1 VGTQDVKTHLE
12 GAEHRQFTRSV
23 LNDLSALEMLIE
35 SGRIESGVRR
45 VGAEQE
51 MFIVDGNWRPASAAL
66 KLLELMDD
74 PHFTTELA
82 QFNLEANLDP
92 VNYGG
97 DFLGIIERQ
106 LRELLGRMEKVAH
119 AEGLHLVLTGIL
131 PTLRHSDLGLE
142 NMTPMPR
149 YFALNDAMSSLRGG
163 AYELYIKGLDELL
176 LKHDSVML
184 ESCNAS
190 FQIHFQVGAEEFA
203 RAYNI
208 AQAIAGPVL
217 AASVNSPL
225 LFGRQLWRETRIAL
239 FQQSVDTRSSMDFL
253 RERSPRV
260 TFGSGWVRES
270 ALELFQEDLA
280 RFRALVTADIKVD
293 SVAEVEAG
301 RVPKLKA
308 LSLHNSTVYRW
319 NRACYGITEGKP
331 HLRIEN
337 RVLPSGPTIADE
349 VANAALWF
357 GLMQGLLAKFDDIS
371 QLLDFEDAKM
381 NFRSA
386 ARLGLS
392 AEYVWFNGVTLSGR
406 RLICERL
413 LPIAREGLVDHG
425 VPAEEADRYLGI
437 IEQRVTR
444 GRTGAQWMAV
454 SLGGMRGRGSM
465 PEQLNALTAAM
476 VRRQESEK
484 PVGEWE
490 PAQLDEAGDW
500 RQQHH
505 KVEQF
510 MTTDLFTVNED
521 ESLDLVASVMEWKR
535 IRHVPVE
542 DKEHN
547 LVGLISYRAL
557 LKLMGRGKLS
567 REAKQIAVQE
577 VMKKNP
583 ITIGAESTTLEAIHA
598 MRDNGVSCLPVVKN
612 GRLVGVITERDLMD
626 LAAELLEQQLKE

>member
-1 VGTQDVKTHLE
+1 MGSQDVKSQLQGE
-12 GAEHRQFTRSV
+12 EHRRFTRAV
-23 LNDLSALEMLIE
+23 LHDLLALEMLMRE
-35 SGRIESGVRR
+35 GRIESGVRR

-51 MFIVDGNWRPASAAL
+51 MFIVDGSWRPAPAAL
-66 KLLELMDD
+66 RLLELAND
-74 PHFTTELA
+74 PHYTTELA
-82 QFNLEANLDP
+82 LFNLEANLDP
-92 VNYGG
+92 LTFGG
-97 DFLGIIERQ
+97 DFLSAIERQ
-106 LRELLGRMEKVAH
+106 LNELLDRLQRVAE

-131 PTLRHSDLGLE
+131 PTLRHSDLGME

-149 YFALNDAMSSLRGG
+149 YRALNDAMSSLRGG

-190 FQIHFQVGAEEFA
+190 FQIHFQVSAEEFA
-203 RAYNI
+203 AAYNI

-217 AASVNSPL
+217 AACVNSPL

-239 FQQSVDTRSSMDFL
+239 FQQSVDTRSSMDFI

-260 TFGSGWVRES
+260 SFGNGWVRES

-280 RFRALVTADIKVD
+280 RFRALVTAGEDVD

-301 RVPKLKA
+301 RIPKLKA

-319 NRACYGITEGKP
+319 NRACYGITDGKP

-337 RVLPSGPTIADE
+337 RVLPSGPTVIDE

-357 GLMQGLLAKFDDIS
+357 GLMQGLLSKFDDIK
-371 QLLDFEDAKM
+371 QLVDFEDAKM
-381 NFRSA
+381 NFHSA
-386 ARLGLS
+386 ARLGLG

-413 LPIAREGLVDHG
+413 LPIARDGLVDHG
-425 VPAEEADRYLGI
+425 VSVADADRYLGV

-444 GRTGAQWMAV
+444 GRTGAQWSAV
-454 SLGGMRGRGSM
+454 SMGGMRGKGTMADRLS
-465 PEQLNALTAAM
+465 ALTAAM
-476 VRRQESEK
+476 VRRRESGK

-490 PAQLDEAGDW
+490 PARLDEAGEW
-500 RQQHH
+500 RGSTH

-521 ESLDLVASVMEWKR
+521 ESLALVAYVMEWKR

-542 DKEHN
+542 DHRHN

-557 LKLMGRGKLS
+557 LKLMGRGMLRNAQTHIS
-567 REAKQIAVQE
+567 VQE
-577 VMKKNP
+577 VMTRDP
-583 ITIGAESTTLEAIHA
+583 ITIGAESSTLEAIHA
-598 MRDNGVSCLPVVKN
+598 MRDNGISCLPVVKN
-612 GRLVGVITERDLMD
+612 GRLVGILTERDLMN
-626 LAAELLEQQLKE
+626 LAAELLEQRLKQ